1 MKNKSQQREEG
12 TIIESLPS
20 TNFKVKMEDGR
31 EVMAHLSGRLR
42 RFHIRILVGDRVTIE
57 TSPYDRSRG
66 RIIYRN

>member
-1 MKNKSQQREEG
+1 MKNNSQQKEEG

-20 TNFKVKMEDGR
+20 TNFRVKMDDSR

-42 RFHIRILVGDRVTIE
+42 RFHIRILVGDRVTVE

-66 RIIYRN
+66 RIIYRK

>member
-1 MKNKSQQREEG
+1 MKNNSQQKEEG

-20 TNFKVKMEDGR
+20 TNFKVKIDDGR

-42 RFHIRILVGDRVTIE
+42 RFHIRILVGDRVTVE

-66 RIIYRN
+66 RIIYRR

>member
-1 MKNKSQQREEG
+1 MKNKSTQREEG

-20 TNFKVKMEDGR
+20 TTFKVKMDDGR
-31 EVMAHLSGRLR
+31 EVLAHLSGRLR
-42 RFHIRILVGDRVTIE
+42 RFHIRILVGDRVSVE

>member
-1 MKNKSQQREEG
+1 MKNNSQQKEEG

-20 TNFKVKMEDGR
+20 TNFKVKMDDSR

-42 RFHIRILVGDRVTIE
+42 RFHIRILVGDRVTVE

-66 RIIYRN
+66 RIIYRK

>member
-1 MKNKSQQREEG
+1 MKNNSQQREEG

-20 TNFKVKMEDGR
+20 TNFKVKMDDGR

-57 TSPYDRSRG
+57 TSPYDPSRG
-66 RIIYRN
+66 RIVYRK

>member
-1 MKNKSQQREEG
+1 MKNKSQQQEEG

-20 TNFKVKMEDGR
+20 TNFKVKMKDGR